1 MSEIIRRNR
10 KSSRWR
16 FAAYNAGREVA
27 VSTQVWQV
35 DNRSDRV
42 KFIRDVSHNAVN
54 EDLHLDVLPPTV
66 VIGQQ

>member
-27 VSTQVWQV
+27 VMTQMWQGS
-35 DNRSDRV
+35 NRSDGV
-42 KFIRDVSHNAVN
+42 KFRRDVSHNAGN
-54 EDLHLDVLPPTV
+54 EDLHLDVLPPTA